1 MFNFGEHVFVLTDPE
16 LIKRVTIR
24 DFDHF
29 VNHNELLGDVDRV
42 FGKSLFGMH
51 GQKWRDMRTTLSPI
65 FTSSKM
71 KMMFGLLSTHAQS
84 FIKIFEKRT
93 GNGMV
98 DIDAMEIFSR
108 FTADGIAT
116 AVLGFEG
123 DCVKNEDS
131 GLFKIAKGLIDEFT
145 SPTAIL
151 KFIFGLL
158 SPKLYKLLDVQ
169 LISKTTYDFFK
180 RVVIDTMNERDR
192 KNITRPDV
200 IQLMLNVRQGKM
212 SKEEINEKE
221 LDGFAAT
228 DDLKKTNIKNLQEIV
243 DDDEYWIAQGFIF
256 FFGGFDTTSNLLQSV
271 TFELARNPDVQQEL
285 FVEINEVIESLHGA
299 PVTYEILHKLKF
311 LDMVVSEALRK
322 HPPFAQMDRT
332 CSKDYEMDLGNG
344 KTILIKK
351 GDLVILPF
359 YQLHRDREYFKDP
372 EKFDPQ
378 RFSDDNKDSI
388 VTGTYLPFG
397 IGPRACIGRLELDS
411 LNAH

>member
-1 MFNFGEHVFVLTDPE
+1 MFSFGEKAFVVTDPE
-16 LIKRVTIR
+16 LIKSVTIK

-51 GQKWRDMRTTLSPI
+51 GQKWRDMRATLSPI

-71 KMMFGLLSTHAQS
+71 KMMYGLLSAHVQS
-84 FIKIFEKRT
+84 FIEIFEKRT
-93 GNGMV
+93 GNGTV

-131 GLFKIAKGLIDEFT
+131 GLFKIAKGLISEFT
-145 SPTAIL
+145 SPTAIS
-151 KFIFGLL
+151 KFIFALA
-158 SPKLYKLLDVQ
+158 SPKLYRLFDVQ
-169 LISKTTYDFFK
+169 LISQTTYEFFK
-180 RVVIDTMNERDR
+180 RVVIDTMNERDS

-200 IQLMLNVRQGKM
+200 IQLMLNVRQGKI
-212 SKEEINEKE
+212 KEEEMYDKE
-221 LDGFAAT
+221 LDGFTAIEEHNS
-228 DDLKKTNIKNLQEIV
+228 KSNIKNLQEIV

-271 TFELARNPDVQQEL
+271 TFELARNPDIQQEL
-285 FVEINEVIESLHGA
+285 FLEIKEVIESLHGK
-299 PVTYEILHKLKF
+299 PVTYEILHKMKF
-311 LDMVVSEALRK
+311 LDMVVCEALRK

-332 CSKDYEMDLGNG
+332 CSKDYELDVGNG
-344 KTILIKK
+344 KTVLIKK
-351 GDLVILPF
+351 GDLVILPY
-359 YQLHRDREYFKDP
+359 YQLHRDCEYFKNP
-372 EKFDPQ
+372 EEFDPQ
-378 RFSDDNKDSI
+378 RFSDENRDSI

-397 IGPRACIGRLELDS
+397 IGPRACIGR
-411 LNAH
+411 

>member
-1 MFNFGEHVFVLTDPE
+1 MFSFGIRMYVLTDPE
-16 LIKRVTIR
+16 MIKRVTIR

-71 KMMFGLLSTHAQS
+71 KMMFGLLSNHAQS
-84 FIKIFEKRT
+84 FVKTFEKRT
-93 GNGMV
+93 GNGTV

-131 GLFKIAKGLIDEFT
+131 GLFKIAKGLIHEFT

-151 KFIFGLL
+151 KFIFFGVV
-158 SPKLYKLLDVQ
+158 SPKLYKLFDIQ
-169 LISKTTYDFFK
+169 LTSKRTYDFFK

-212 SKEEINEKE
+212 KEEEINEKE
-221 LDGFAAT
+221 LDGLAGT
-228 DDLKKTNIKNLQEIV
+228 EEHNLKSNIKNLQEIV

-285 FVEINEVIESLHGA
+285 FVEINEVIESLNGK
-299 PVTYEILHKLKF
+299 PVTYEILHKLKY
-311 LDMVVSEALRK
+311 LDMVVCEALRK

-351 GDLVILPF
+351 KDLVILPF
-359 YQLHRDREYFKDP
+359 YQLHRDPEYFADP

-388 VTGTYLPFG
+388 VAGTYLPFG
-397 IGPRACIGRLELDS
+397 IGPRACIGR
-411 LNAH
+411 

>member
-1 MFNFGEHVFVLTDPE
+1 MFNFGEMAFILTDPE
-16 LIKRVTIR
+16 LIKCVTIK

-51 GQKWRDMRTTLSPI
+51 GQKWRDMRATLSPI

-71 KMMFGLLSTHAQS
+71 KMMYGLLSTHAQS

-93 GNGMV
+93 GNGTV

-123 DCVKNEDS
+123 DCVKNENS
-131 GLFKIAKGLIDEFT
+131 GLFKIAKGLIHEFT

-151 KFIFGLL
+151 KFIVALL
-158 SPKLYKLLDVQ
+158 SPKIYRLFDVQ
-169 LISKTTYDFFK
+169 LISPTTYDFFK
-180 RVVIDTMNERDR
+180 RVVIDTMNERER

-200 IQLMLNVRQGKM
+200 IQLMLNVRQGKI
-212 SKEEINEKE
+212 KEEETNEKE
-221 LDGFAAT
+221 LDALAAN
-228 DDLKKTNIKNLQEIV
+228 DEQILKSNIKNLQEIV

-285 FVEINEVIESLHGA
+285 FVEINEVIESLHGE

-311 LDMVVSEALRK
+311 LDMVVNEALRK

-344 KTILIKK
+344 KTVLIKK
-351 GDLVILPF
+351 GDLVILPY
-359 YQLHRDREYFKDP
+359 YQLHRDREYFVDP
-372 EKFDPQ
+372 EKFDPH
-378 RFSDDNKDSI
+378 RFSDANKDSI
-388 VTGTYLPFG
+388 VPATYLPFG
-397 IGPRACIGRLELDS
+397 IGPRACIGR
-411 LNAH
+411 